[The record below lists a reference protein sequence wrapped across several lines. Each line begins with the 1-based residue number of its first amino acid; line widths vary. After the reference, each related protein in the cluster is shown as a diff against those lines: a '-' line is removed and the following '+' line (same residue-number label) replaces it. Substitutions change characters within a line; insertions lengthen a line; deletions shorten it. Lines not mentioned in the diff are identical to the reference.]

1 MKRIII
7 LILVLLASETFL
19 SAQVTRTQADATVRK
34 YLQDEMIAYSLLYVY
49 ADEPNEEGISITTSN
64 DETFKVKYA
73 CWAYYADES
82 ETAQR
87 RYLFVRESNEN
98 LLEVIASNDLSSDP
112 DKWNLVETSSVIERE
127 DNNIKLYPNPVNDW
141 LTIPYIEKYTR
152 IEIHDL
158 KGVSLFSEKLTD
170 EESCYLNVSFLA
182 TGVYFVSL
190 YNNEKISVFKII
202 KN

>member
-112 DKWNLVETSSVIERE
+112 ER
-127 DNNIKLYPNPVNDW
+127 KQKH
-141 LTIPYIEKYTR
+141 IPYMPNKMYKR
-152 IEIHDL
+152 NLSLPQPVKKFL
-158 KGVSLFSEKLTD
+158 KQ
-170 EESCYLNVSFLA
+170 
-182 TGVYFVSL
+182 
-190 YNNEKISVFKII
+190 II
-202 KN
+202 PVGFII